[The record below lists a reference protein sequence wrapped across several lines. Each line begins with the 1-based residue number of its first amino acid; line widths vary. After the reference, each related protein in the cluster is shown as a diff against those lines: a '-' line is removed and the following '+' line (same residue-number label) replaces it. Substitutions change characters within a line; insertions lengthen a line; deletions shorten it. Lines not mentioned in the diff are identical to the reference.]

1 MLPIIK
7 KKIYLILKHNMLNY
21 LGLIGL
27 IKIIYNDIKSYLKN
41 NKYSIKNFLLLLIKI
56 ILKSL
61 IYISSF
67 IGFSIIS
74 YYHYDYTDIINVLIN
89 IYNNSLNNLVDSY
102 NNIINYFNDIFNNI
116 YSNKNNLDLNNI
128 NNIFK
133 KAKY

>member
-41 NKYSIKNFLLLLIKI
+41 NKYSIKNFILLLIKI

-67 IGFSIIS
+67 IGISIIS
-74 YYHYDYTDIINVLIN
+74 YYHYDISNLYEIIDN
-89 IYNNSLNNLVDSY
+89 IYSEWIDSIKNYY
-102 NNIINYFNDIFNNI
+102 NNIEFSFYKSEIKNTKL
-116 YSNKNNLDLNNI
+116 NKIILN
-128 NNIFK
+128 
-133 KAKY
+133 